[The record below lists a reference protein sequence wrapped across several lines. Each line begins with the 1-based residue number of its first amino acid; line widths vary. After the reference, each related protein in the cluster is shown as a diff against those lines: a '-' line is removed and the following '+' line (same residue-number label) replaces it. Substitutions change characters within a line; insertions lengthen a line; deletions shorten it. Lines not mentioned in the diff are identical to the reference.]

1 MTTAPRLTVL
11 ILASLAAL
19 SACRS
24 NPLAD
29 AAPSNKV
36 ASPKAVVRTG
46 DIAPADSFFRNLS
59 TLCGHAYAGRVIV
72 DRPTPAGLSPF
83 EGKALVMHVR
93 ECTSDT
99 VRIPLMVGDDRSR
112 TWIVTRTATGLR
124 LKHDHRRQDG
134 TDDPLTMY
142 GGDTVKAGSAKRQVF
157 PADEVTKALFV
168 REQRNVSVT
177 NVWAMEV
184 EPGER
189 FIYELSRP
197 GRMFRVEFD
206 LSEPVPAPPPPWGW
220 RQLENGT
227 P

>member
-24 NPLAD
+24 NPATD
-29 AAPSNKV
+29 AGPSSG
-36 ASPKAVVRTG
+36 ASANGMARPTAM
-46 DIAPADSFFRNLS
+46 PATDAFFRNLS

-93 ECTSDT
+93 ECTPDT

-134 TDDPLTMY
+134 TEDPLTMY

-157 PADEVTKALFV
+157 PADEQTKALFV
-168 REQRNVSVT
+168 SEQRNVSVT